1 MWRSFSKDL
10 VMTDAVAFFQ
20 ESTPKLE
27 EIRKALEAD
36 SIAGKLDAMK
46 RLIAV
51 GAFSSWYGVSC
62 INRKCL
68 CR

>member
-51 GAFSSWYGVSC
+51 SASSWYGVPC
-62 INRKCL
+62 INRKCA